1 MRVVLIFIDGLGLG
15 HDDARVNPCLQDG
28 LRLLACCEDGNGA
41 VPTDDGGFLIP
52 TEATLGVKGLPQSAT
67 GQTTLFTGIN
77 GSRLLGRHLQGYPNE
92 TLRSVLRDHSIL
104 KQVKDRDLRTAFIN
118 AYRPLF
124 FQLKEKTQWRLST
137 TTVAT
142 LSAGLPFFR
151 IDDIGRRRSIYHD
164 FTNESLIARGFDVPR
179 FSPEEAGHILS
190 EASRDFDFLL
200 YEYFMTDRAGH
211 SQDMAKARWVLGG
224 LERFLSAFLD
234 DVDLA
239 ETLVVLTSDHG
250 NIEDLSVKTHTR
262 NRVMTRLW
270 GWGAEG
276 VKDRIHSL
284 EDITPAILGIMAPNH
299 REGRIEDDPAA

>member
-15 HDDARVNPCLQDG
+15 PDDARVNPCLREG

-41 VPTDDGGFLIP
+41 VSTDDGGFLIP
-52 TEATLGVKGLPQSAT
+52 TEATLGVEGLPQSAT

-77 GSRLLGRHLQGYPNE
+77 GSKRLGRHLQGYPNE
-92 TLRSVLRDHSIL
+92 MLRSILRDHSIL
-104 KQVKDRDLRTAFIN
+104 KQVKDRGLRAAFIN

-124 FQLKEKTQWRLST
+124 FQLKEKTRWRLST

-151 IDDIGRRRSIYHD
+151 VEDIGLRRSIYHD

-179 FSPEEAGHILS
+179 FSAEEAGRVLGD
-190 EASRDFDFLL
+190 ASRDFDFLL

-211 SQDMAKARWVLGG
+211 SQNMERAYGVLEG
-224 LERFLSAFLD
+224 LGRFLAAFLEE
-234 DVDLA
+234 VDLT

-250 NIEDLSVKTHTR
+250 NVEDLSVKTHTR

-270 GWGAEG
+270 GRGAEE
-276 VKDRIHSL
+276 VKDRIRSL
-284 EDITPAILGIMAPNH
+284 EDVTPAILYMLASNN
-299 REGRIEDDPAA
+299 REGRCENDSAS